1 MADDFEAMY
10 NNSTDS
16 YHGEPEPQHQ
26 PQLGVHPARQT
37 SSGQSNRRHKH
48 VRASKFFFFSSH
60 LVVKFDRRNRPR
72 PFGPV

>member
-37 SSGQSNRRHKH
+37 SGGQSNRRHKH
-48 VRASKFFFFSSH
+48 VREKKNSYFSA
-60 LVVKFDRRNRPR
+60 VIW
-72 PFGPV
+72 